1 MGVLDPASS
10 GLSGGP
16 AGSWGHLGVP
26 EEAGIIPPGVLGAGR
41 AVLGRIS
48 PILAP
53 RVRQEMVLLL
63 LSPLQSLGPKA
74 WAGARALLPWG
85 TQESR
90 GLHPFGGQ
98 C

>member
-1 MGVLDPASS
+1 ML
-10 GLSGGP
+10 
-16 AGSWGHLGVP
+16 GSIRPV
-26 EEAGIIPPGVLGAGR
+26 
-41 AVLGRIS
+41 S
-48 PILAP
+48 AP
-53 RVRQEMVLLL
+53 RDWQEMVLLL